1 MIKILKLKFDR
12 DSEAEFWCNFKSSY
26 FGERTLPSGSLCLC
40 NVSLTNR
47 LMQLEPAVF
56 VLKIKE
62 LHKVYAFFKIF
73 ELICPGRIQ
82 AYNFDVNQESTKRCT
97 GNGTWWG
104 ILSYY
109 LKILS
114 ISFARIP
121 THFSYYLKIL
131 SISIAQITPTFHI
144 ILKYI
149 INIYCTNWRNT
160 IPKPKIH
167 NSIFQHQHF

>member
-1 MIKILKLKFDR
+1 MLKLSVLLRFWGLNLINILKLKFDR

-109 LKILS
+109 LKISS
-114 ISFARIP
+114 ISFAR
-121 THFSYYLKIL
+121 
-131 SISIAQITPTFHI
+131 ITPTFHI
-144 ILKYI
+144 I
-149 INIYCTNWRNT
+149 
-160 IPKPKIH
+160 
-167 NSIFQHQHF
+167 